1 MNFVNRLSLRAKVVI
16 MVNGIVLM
24 FGVMVLVL
32 FGFFK
37 KDYVRQTYDNFYNY
51 SEVIGSYVQD
61 QFFERYGDIQA
72 FALNADVKN
81 MHRESLHQVFDDY
94 VQLYGLY
101 DVILFV
107 DKNGKYISSNTKDL
121 SGKDINVK
129 VLESLNFS
137 QTTWFKKVMAGE
149 FTEDKAKGFSGTFFE
164 DVMLD
169 PIRKIAQGEEKPGVS
184 FTAQVKNEKGE
195 VIGVITNRS
204 TMKWVEDAFVRIF
217 DQVKDEGYTHAQIT
231 LVDKNGLILLDHN
244 PSLHNDE
251 NRIVY
256 DFDKVNLKLNL
267 VENKLQAAIDL
278 VARKHGYT
286 EEPNT
291 RTGALQ
297 VNGYKPVEG
306 AKFVESIGWGV
317 LVREEKE
324 QLLSHLTSLMNLFY
338 LVFGFSMLAGFLIS
352 SFVTSK
358 ISNSLSSISE
368 LLNLNADS
376 LNKTSNEL
384 TVQSTRLSESS
395 TEQASAIQETMA
407 AVDEI
412 SATVEKNTE
421 AARQSKMVSG
431 VSLSASENGIQTVSN
446 LLNSIDE
453 IAQSNDTIA
462 DQMRQ
467 NNEKINEIVKLISDI
482 GNKTKVINEIVFQ
495 TKLLS
500 FNASVEAARAGEYGK
515 GFAVVAEEVGNLAQ
529 MSGNAAKEISSLLD
543 ESQRKTAQIVK
554 ETESKVDEL
563 IKKSH
568 EKISLGK
575 ETANE
580 CNSALEE
587 ITKNVKSVD
596 AMVSEIARA
605 SEEQSNGIKEI
616 AKAMGQLDITT
627 SENSKISQE
636 SSSSSV
642 NVNKKSDELKLQVLS
657 LVQLVNGNSQKEIKK
672 KSVKEQVQTK
682 SNAEVVT
689 KNEINTVKKGP
700 KVVSKIMPF
709 KKKDKPAPKQ
719 QDSAKKEVIAH
730 KAVSGD
736 SVPSSND
743 PRFEEV

>member
-1 MNFVNRLSLRAKVVI
+1 MKFLNRLSLRAKIVI
-16 MVNGIVLM
+16 MVNTIVLM
-24 FGVMVLVL
+24 FGVMVLFL
-32 FGFFK
+32 FGYFK
-37 KDYVRQTYDNFYNY
+37 KDYVGQTYDNFYNY
-51 SEVIGSYVQD
+51 SEVIGSYIQD
-61 QFFERYGDIQA
+61 QFFERYGDVQA

-81 MHRESLHQVFDDY
+81 MHRENLHKVFDDY

-107 DKNGKYISSNTKDL
+107 DKNGKYVSSNTKDL
-121 SGKDINVK
+121 AGKDINIK

-137 QTTWFKKVMAGE
+137 QTVWFKKAMAGE
-149 FTEDKAKGFSGTFFE
+149 FTEDKSKGFSGTLFE

-169 PIRKIAQGEEKPGVS
+169 PVRKVAQGEEKPGVS
-184 FTAQVKNEKGE
+184 FSTTVKNDKGE

-204 TMKWVEDAFVRIF
+204 TLKWVEDAIVRIF
-217 DQVKDEGYTHAQIT
+217 EQVKTDGYTHAQIT
-231 LVDKNGLILLDHN
+231 LVDKSGLVLLDHN
-244 PSLHNDE
+244 PSLHNNE
-251 NRIVY
+251 NKLVY

-267 VENKLQAAIDL
+267 VEGKLQAAANLI
-278 VARKHGYT
+278 AKKNGYT

-291 RTGALQ
+291 RTGIIQ
-297 VNGYKPVEG
+297 VNGYKPVQG
-306 AKFVESIGWGV
+306 VKFVDSIGWGV
-317 LVREEKE
+317 LVREERDE
-324 QLLSHLTSLMNLFY
+324 LLSHLNELMNLFY
-338 LVFGFSMLAGFLIS
+338 IVFAISMIAGFLVSSYVVTKIS
-352 SFVTSK
+352 S
-358 ISNSLSSISE
+358 SLSAISE
-368 LLNLNADS
+368 LLNSNADS
-376 LNKTSNEL
+376 LNKTSNDL

-421 AARQSKMVSG
+421 AARQSKVVSG
-431 VSLSASENGIQTVSN
+431 SSLQASEAGIQTVVN

-453 IAQSNDTIA
+453 ISQSNDSIA

-529 MSGNAAKEISSLLD
+529 MSGNAAKEISTLLD

-563 IKKSH
+563 IQKSH
-568 EKISLGK
+568 EKIDQGK
-575 ETANE
+575 KTANE
-580 CNSALEE
+580 CNTALEE

-596 AMVSEIARA
+596 AMVTEIARA

-642 NVNKKSDELKLQVLS
+642 NVNRKSEELKSQVVS
-657 LVQLVNGNSQKEIKK
+657 LVQLVSGSSHKEVSN
-672 KSVKEQVQTK
+672 KSIMSSPGKEV
-682 SNAEVVT
+682 
-689 KNEINTVKKGP
+689 KNEKPIAKKEAANKKHA
-700 KVVSKIMPF
+700 KVDNKVMPF
-709 KKKDKPAPKQ
+709 KKKETPIVKSPEPVAE
-719 QDSAKKEVIAH
+719 AVGH

-736 SVPSSND
+736 SVPSAND